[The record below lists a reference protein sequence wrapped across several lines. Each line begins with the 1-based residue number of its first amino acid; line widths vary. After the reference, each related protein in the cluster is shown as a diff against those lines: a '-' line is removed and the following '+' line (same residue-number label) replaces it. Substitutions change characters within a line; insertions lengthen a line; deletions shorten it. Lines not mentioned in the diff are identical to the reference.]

1 MLQSVALNLESWTI
15 QVKREK
21 GVYHTLNKFSV
32 DVTRKIL
39 VAEAWTPVSARQR
52 IQDALRDVSE
62 ASRSTVCPTD
72 LISTARS

>member
-1 MLQSVALNLESWTI
+1 MLQNLALNLEGWTI

-52 IQDALRDVSE
+52 IQDALQDVSE
-62 ASRSTVCPTD
+62 ASRSSVRP
-72 LISTARS
+72 AP